1 MAQMSR
7 LDRAVERFT
16 SQRAYLAGATAL
28 IAGLPGPVLE
38 IGLGKGR
45 TYDHLRRLM
54 PEREIFAF
62 DHHIHAPPDCVP
74 DDDHV
79 LLGDFRDS
87 LEAARDRLAGRAAM
101 AHADI
106 GSEKPERDA
115 ALAAAVGPLIDRLM
129 ADGAVVVADRAM
141 RVARW
146 TELEP
151 PADAGTFA
159 YFIYRVGV

>member
-1 MAQMSR
+1 MAEMSR

-16 SQRAYLAGATAL
+16 SQRAYLARAAEL
-28 IAGLPGPVLE
+28 VAGRPGPVLE
-38 IGLGKGR
+38 VGLGKGR

-74 DDDHV
+74 DEDHV
-79 LLGDFRDS
+79 FLGDFRDG
-87 LEAARDRLAGRAAM
+87 LAAAAGRLAGRAAM

-106 GSEKPERDA
+106 GSEKPGRDA
-115 ALAAAVGPLIDRLM
+115 ELAAAVGPLIDRLM
-129 ADGAVVVADRAM
+129 AAGAVVIADRAM
-141 RVARW
+141 TVARW

-151 PADAGTFA
+151 PADAGAFP
-159 YFIYRVGV
+159 YFIYRVGT